1 MRNLKR
7 ALSLRLTAAM
17 ISGLMV
23 MGSSAASY
31 ADVTSEDNVEAIEVL
46 EAVGIMIGDENGDFN
61 PDQNVTRNEMA
72 VVMSNLMEYN
82 VASYKDTSPFTDVP
96 SWAEPYVAA
105 CWTNGITA
113 GYSDT
118 IYGGSDTVTTAQ
130 AALMLMEALGYFQ
143 YSSDFGADWQLA
155 TVKQGNNI
163 DLFVGVDSGVEQA
176 MTRNDVAQL
185 VLNTLE
191 AGTVQASTDGSWS
204 IGDVVINNNVTYNYI
219 TSNQTYARAIDDD
232 RTTNNDGDLVSG
244 SIVELGEQ
252 LYMGDL
258 KLNDNDTDDFGRPA
272 RNWTYD
278 SKDIGTYA
286 KRELMVESYVEGVSG
301 REVYNLLG
309 TSTIRD
315 NDLYAYEDGEEYTLD
330 KGLLV
335 RSNEKDIGATGRGV
349 LTEIYLDDDRDEITI
364 ASINTYLAEANSSYS
379 ESSETISLQ
388 VYNSADGIAKRVDVE
403 DVPEIAGLK
412 EGDFVL
418 VNWAGD
424 TANKDV
430 VAVFDVEVLTDV
442 EITRFSKSSDDDKVN
457 QSSTDRVT
465 KLTTGGTEYRNN
477 ENAWY
482 EEATLGDYFGEL
494 LTDKTYN
501 VYLDQYGNFIGAE
514 LYSGDDQYVFI
525 AAYDTNNSAM
535 GVVNADALA
544 IFTDGTMKQIEVDA
558 KDTNDNIQDYID
570 DGNKGYDKWESSHQY
585 NRWFT
590 YTEDD
595 GVYTLEPVERWTL
608 NWNDTNPA
616 KDVIIRTDN
625 LSLAN
630 NDKDAGTGRSYGN
643 DDSIYITVED
653 DTTATIGGR
662 VIDEVTG
669 VYTGVQDARLSYA
682 PGDWVVAVYD
692 KDHYIIAAIVL
703 GEAEGA
709 VDNYAYILTGA
720 YAEEKDSDG
729 TYYWDIDVILNGEI
743 QTMTVKS
750 KYSKTVDNLEPGTV
764 QELVLDADN
773 YVTKINNVDVDK
785 IYGDSEL
792 GDSVEGF
799 DVYDIEVSARNTAGA
814 PLYLTGRTL
823 HYTPKDDVGLAVAR
837 DAKAVVSQIVNGDRD
852 EVEYG
857 SVQEAY
863 STLADANTNAS
874 DLQYAGRVIAVLD
887 ADGVAQWVFFYDY
900 TPINSGNT
908 PDYGNSGNV
917 KNLVFVDSSN
927 NLYATEANTD
937 NKVPNATIV
946 LEQLQANGYV
956 TVGTF
961 TTDNDGKVT
970 LPVASG
976 ATYRATCGNVS
987 VIFTNS

>member
-1 MRNLKR
+1 Q
-7 ALSLRLTAAM
+7 AVE
-17 ISGLMV
+17 IMV
-23 MGSSAASY
+23 
-31 ADVTSEDNVEAIEVL
+31 
-46 EAVGIMIGDENGDFN
+46 GDENGDFN

-72 VVMSNLMEYN
+72 VIMANLMEYN
-82 VASYKDTSPFTDVP
+82 VASYKNTSPFTDVP

-113 GYSDT
+113 GYSST

-130 AALMLMEALGYFQ
+130 AALMLMKALGYFQ
-143 YSSDFGADWQLA
+143 YASDFGSDWQLA
-155 TVKQGNNI
+155 TTRQGNAI
-163 DLFVGVDSGVEQA
+163 DLFNGVDSGVTQA

-185 VLNTLE
+185 VLNTLKS
-191 AGTVQASTDGSWS
+191 GTVEASTDGSWT
-204 IGDVVINNNVTYNYI
+204 IGDVTINNNVTYSYI
-219 TSNQTYARAIDDD
+219 TSNQTYATAIDDV
-232 RTTNNDGDLVSG
+232 RSTSNTTDANR

-258 KLNDNDTDDFGRPA
+258 RLNDNDTDDFGRPA

-278 SKDIGTYA
+278 SQDIGTYA
-286 KRELMVESYVEGVSG
+286 KRELMVESYTEGVTG
-301 REVYNLLG
+301 REIYNLLG

-315 NDLYAYEDGEEYTLD
+315 NDLYAYEDGEEYTLSKD
-330 KGLLV
+330 LLV
-335 RSNEKDIGATGRGV
+335 RSNEKNVGATGRGV

-364 ASINTYLAEANSSYS
+364 ASINTYLAQANSNYS

-388 VYNSADGIAKRVDVE
+388 VYNTADGIAKRVDVE
-403 DVPEIAGLK
+403 DVPEIADLK

-418 VNWAGD
+418 VNWAGS

-430 VAVFDVEVLTDV
+430 VAVFDVEILTDV
-442 EITRFSKSSDDDKVN
+442 EITRFSKSSDDDENN

-465 KLTTGGTEYRNN
+465 KLTTGGTEYQNN
-477 ENAWY
+477 VNAWY

-525 AAYDTNNSAM
+525 AAYDMNSSAM

-544 IFTDGTMKQIEVDA
+544 IFTDGTMEQIEVDA
-558 KDTNDNIQDYID
+558 KDTNENIQDYID
-570 DGNKGYDKWESSHQY
+570 DGNTGYAKWENSNQY

-595 GVYTLEPVERWTL
+595 GVYTLEPVARWTL
-608 NWNDTNPA
+608 NRNTTSD
-616 KDVIIRTDN
+616 DVTIRTDN
-625 LSLAN
+625 LSLTAN
-630 NDKDAGTGRSYGN
+630 EAGTGRSYGN

-653 DTTATIGGR
+653 ETTASIGGQ

-669 VYTGVQDARLSYA
+669 IYTGVQDARLSYA
-682 PGDWVVAVYD
+682 PNDWVVAVYD
-692 KDHYIIAAIVL
+692 SDHYIIAAIVL

-729 TYYWDIDVILNGEI
+729 NYYWDIDVILNGEI
-743 QTMTVKS
+743 QTMTIKS
-750 KYSKTVDNLEPGTV
+750 KYSRTVDYLEPGTV

-773 YVTKINNVDVDK
+773 YVTKINDVDTDK
-785 IYGDSEL
+785 IYDNTDL

-799 DVYDIEVSARNTAGA
+799 DVYNIEVSARNTAGA
-814 PLYLTGRTL
+814 PLYLIGRTL
-823 HYTPKDDVGLAVAR
+823 HYTPDSNDVGLAVAR
-837 DAKAVVSQIVNGDRD
+837 DAKAVVSQVVNGDRD

-857 SVQEAY
+857 SVEEAF
-863 STLADANTNAS
+863 STLADANPNSS

-900 TPINSGNT
+900 TSVNSGNT

-961 TTDNDGKVT
+961 TTDADGKVT

-987 VIFTNS
+987 VIFTNN